1 MIDNDFE
8 RAFNTYATIAFWF
21 AVIALALWAFTCLY
35 VQEFVR
41 LLGLTREPTDF
52 CILVLPAY
60 YWYTYQ
66 YLTSRL
72 YGTRVAVFSLAF
84 VLANST
90 NGFVSVIFGAILLLS
105 GRGRLKYLLA
115 IPVVIGGII
124 GLAYTYSPEVRLRV
138 DDTLHAA
145 VTQDVNGSN
154 LSTFALISNV
164 FVTRQVLK
172 ESPLIGNGLGS
183 HPISHDRFLAD
194 IPGVGRFVAF
204 GTGGLNAPE
213 AASLALRTLSELGIL
228 GFLGVLIFLF
238 YFHVGGAGLRAVIS
252 NAILVVF
259 FLKLIRDGNYF
270 RPEQFFFIFIYMLNY
285 RQHKLE
291 VGQVVRRASF
301 KFRWCASA

>member
-1 MIDNDFE
+1 
-8 RAFNTYATIAFWF
+8 
-21 AVIALALWAFTCLY
+21 
-35 VQEFVR
+35 
-41 LLGLTREPTDF
+41 
-52 CILVLPAY
+52 
-60 YWYTYQ
+60 
-66 YLTSRL
+66 
-72 YGTRVAVFSLAF
+72 VAVFSLAF

-90 NGFVSVIFGAILLLS
+90 NGFASVIFGAILLLS

-124 GLAYTYSPEVRLRV
+124 GLAYTYSPEVRLRA

-172 ESPLIGNGLGS
+172 ESPIIGNGLGS

-194 IPGVGRFVAF
+194 IPGVGRFVAS
-204 GTGGLNAPE
+204 GAAGLNAPE

-238 YFHVGGAGLRAVIS
+238 YFHVGGVGPRAAIS

-285 RQHKLE
+285 RQHKFE
-291 VGQVVRRASF
+291 VGQVVRRDSF